1 MQDNELLQA
10 ISDIMDKKLDERLSP
25 IHTRLDNVDSQ
36 IGNINTRLD
45 NVDSQ
50 IGNINTRLDNVDSQ
64 IGNIN
69 TRLDNMDS
77 QIGNINTRL
86 DNMDSQI
93 GNINTRLEKLEA
105 DTSALKAGQNR
116 IVEKQRELR
125 QDIKKLDDKVT
136 NTYDLALD
144 AWGTSTENRNWLEND
159 KLKA

>member
-1 MQDNELLQA
+1 MQDYELLQA
-10 ISDIMDKKLDERLSP
+10 ISDMMDKKLDERLSP
-25 IHTRLDNVDSQ
+25 I
-36 IGNINTRLD
+36 
-45 NVDSQ
+45 
-50 IGNINTRLDNVDSQ
+50 
-64 IGNIN
+64 N

-77 QIGNINTRL
+77 
-86 DNMDSQI
+86 
-93 GNINTRLEKLEA
+93 RLEKLES
-105 DTSALKAGQNR
+105 DTLALKAGQNR

>member
-10 ISDIMDKKLDERLSP
+10 ISDIMDKKLDERLTP
-25 IHTRLDNVDSQ
+25 
-36 IGNINTRLD
+36 
-45 NVDSQ
+45 
-50 IGNINTRLDNVDSQ
+50 
-64 IGNIN
+64 IN
-69 TRLDNMDS
+69 TRLDNMD
-77 QIGNINTRL
+77 
-86 DNMDSQI
+86 
-93 GNINTRLEKLEA
+93 TRLEKLEA

>member
-1 MQDNELLQA
+1 MQDYELLQA
-10 ISDIMDKKLDERLSP
+10 ISDMMDKKLDERLSP
-25 IHTRLDNVDSQ
+25 I
-36 IGNINTRLD
+36 
-45 NVDSQ
+45 
-50 IGNINTRLDNVDSQ
+50 
-64 IGNIN
+64 N

-77 QIGNINTRL
+77 RL
-86 DNMDSQI
+86 NNMDS
-93 GNINTRLEKLEA
+93 RLEKLES
-105 DTSALKAGQNR
+105 DTLALKAGQNR